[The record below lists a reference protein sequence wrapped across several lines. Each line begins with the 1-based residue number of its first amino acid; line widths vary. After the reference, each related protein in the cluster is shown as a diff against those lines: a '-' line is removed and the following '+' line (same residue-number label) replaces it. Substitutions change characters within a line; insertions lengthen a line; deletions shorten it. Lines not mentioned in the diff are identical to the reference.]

1 MFVKNAA
8 NIRFLISKIKNM
20 KQNYNYRSMIY
31 IQDQNDDVIRILNYI
46 QSFFIFM

>member
-1 MFVKNAA
+1 MT
-8 NIRFLISKIKNM
+8 
-20 KQNYNYRSMIY
+20 QNYNYRSMIY